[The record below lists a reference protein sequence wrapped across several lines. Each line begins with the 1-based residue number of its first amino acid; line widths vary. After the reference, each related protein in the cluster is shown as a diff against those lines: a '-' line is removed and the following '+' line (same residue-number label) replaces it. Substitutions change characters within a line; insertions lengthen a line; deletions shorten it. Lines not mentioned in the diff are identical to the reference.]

1 MQTLIE
7 NEALEYSEYFIQ
19 FNMSLHLKS
28 FLFMSYLTYFAI
40 AIG

>member
-7 NEALEYSEYFIQ
+7 NEALEHSEYFIH